1 MAILAVIPARLA
13 AVRLLRKP
21 LRELG
26 GVPIVVRVWQHVCAM
41 NVADR
46 VVVATESDEV
56 AAAVGKAG
64 AECVLTSPLQ
74 ASGTD
79 RVAEVSMMQPFRSFD
94 LVCNVQ
100 GDEPFLTA
108 EGVRG
113 ALAQV
118 NDAGFPIGT
127 AAVAA
132 GDAVLHDASIVKVV
146 CADDGRAL
154 YFSRAAI
161 PHLRDTADRGAHAG
175 LVRQHLGVYAYTRSA
190 LAQWVALPQHPLEI
204 AERLEQLRPL
214 AAGMAIGVAMAGE
227 APLMGGIDTEADLT
241 RANVVWAEFT
251 AGRA

>member
-1 MAILAVIPARLA
+1 M
-13 AVRLLRKP
+13 
-21 LRELG
+21 
-26 GVPIVVRVWQHVCAM
+26 
-41 NVADR
+41 
-46 VVVATESDEV
+46 
-56 AAAVGKAG
+56 
-64 AECVLTSPLQ
+64 Q
-74 ASGTD
+74 A
-79 RVAEVSMMQPFRSFD
+79 FRSFD

-113 ALAQV
+113 SVAQV
-118 NDAGFPIGT
+118 IDAGFPIGT
-127 AAVAA
+127 ASVGADV
-132 GDAVLHDASIVKVV
+132 DILHDATIVKVV

-161 PHLRDTADRGAHAG
+161 PHLRETVDRVTHGG

-214 AAGMAIGVAMAGE
+214 AAGLAIGVATGEE
-227 APLMGGIDTEADLT
+227 APPMGGIDTEADLA